1 MTMGMLLCLPLFIA
15 GVLLI
20 TFALRRQPAHS

>member
-1 MTMGMLLCLPLFIA
+1 MFSALF

-20 TFALRRQPAHS
+20 TFALLLVVWAVGRATLGQ

>member
-1 MTMGMLLCLPLFIA
+1 MFSAIA

-20 TFALRRQPAHS
+20 TFAVLFVVWAVGRATLGQ

>member
-1 MTMGMLLCLPLFIA
+1 MASALA

-20 TFALRRQPAHS
+20 TFALFVVVWAVGRATLGQ

>member
-1 MTMGMLLCLPLFIA
+1 MFSAIA

-20 TFALRRQPAHS
+20 TFAVLFVVWAVGRAALGQ